1 MDHCKGF
8 ADWLECLQC
17 PHLCTKVCPIE
28 SENVLEEM
36 EKKMR
41 TLSVPEVKGERR
53 YFGQRE

>member
-1 MDHCKGF
+1 MAHCKGF
-8 ADWLECLQC
+8 GDWLECLQC

-28 SENVLEEM
+28 SENVMEAM

-41 TLSVPEVKGERR
+41 TLSVSEGKGEGR